1 MYDDKN
7 QGQENRQVN
16 TYDPDQLYKGNARKK
31 GFQQL
36 EERPDH
42 FFLIIAVAIVIL
54 GVSCN
59 MGVNNMLGTAE
70 DDYDYNSDYIGVL
83 ALHGTITEESGTS
96 DTYNQQWL
104 MARVKQMKND
114 SYNKGL
120 ILSIDT
126 PGGSVY
132 ATDEL
137 YLQIKEYAEETG
149 RPVYTYMESTAAF
162 LEGIILHLSA
172 TKIFANRNTL
182 TGSIGVTIGTV
193 YDISGFL
200 EKMGIK
206 TVTITSGD
214 NKAMGSSV
222 NPLTKEQ
229 REIYQSIV
237 DESYDQFVDIVA
249 EGRNM
254 KLSTV
259 KKLADGRIYTA
270 KQAEENGLIDQVG
283 TLEDT
288 VRDMQS
294 TYELADCDLQTMEY
308 TPKTTFLSWLES
320 KTSTDESSA
329 KSEYDQLMKL
339 MEENNQFTVTYLS
352 PIQK

>member
-31 GFQQL
+31 GFSSWKKGL
-36 EERPDH
+36 II
-42 FFLIIAVAIVIL
+42 FLIIAVAIVIL

-83 ALHGTITEESGTS
+83 ALYGTITEESGTS

-149 RPVYTYMESTAAF
+149 RPVYTYMESTAAS
-162 LEGIILHLSA
+162 GGYYIASVSD
-172 TKIFANRNTL
+172 KIFANRNTL

-294 TYELADCDLQTMEY
+294 TYELEDCDLQTMEY
-308 TPKTTFLSWLES
+308 KPKTTFLSWLES

>member
-1 MYDDKN
+1 MNDDKN

-16 TYDPDQLYKGNARKK
+16 TYDPDQLYKNKSGKSGFSSWKK
-31 GFQQL
+31 GL
-36 EERPDH
+36 II
-42 FFLIIAVAIVIL
+42 FLIIAVVIVIL

-59 MGVNNMLGTAE
+59 MGVSGILGTTE
-70 DDYDYNSDYIGVL
+70 DDYDYSSDYIGVL
-83 ALHGTITEESGTS
+83 AIRGTIAEEGGTS

-104 MARVKQMKND
+104 IERVEQMKND
-114 SYNKGL
+114 PYNQGL
-120 ILSIDT
+120 ILTIDT

-137 YLQIKEYAEETG
+137 YLQIKAYAEETG
-149 RPVYTYMESTAAF
+149 RPVYTYMESTAAS
-162 LEGIILHLSA
+162 GGYYIAAASD
-172 TKIFANRNTL
+172 KIFANRNTL

-206 TVTITSGD
+206 TVTITSGN

-229 REIYQSIV
+229 KEIYQSIV
-237 DESYDQFVDIVA
+237 DESYEQFVGVVA
-249 EGRNM
+249 EGRDM
-254 KLSTV
+254 KLSKV
-259 KKLADGRIYTA
+259 RKLADGRIYTA
-270 KQAEENGLIDQVG
+270 KQAEENGLVDQVG
-283 TLEDT
+283 TLQDA
-288 VRDMQS
+288 VRDMRAA
-294 TYELADCDLQTMEY
+294 YELDDCDLQTMEY
-308 TPKTTFLSWLES
+308 KPKTTFLSWLDS
-320 KTSTDESSA
+320 KTSAKESSA

>member
-7 QGQENRQVN
+7 QGQENQQVN
-16 TYDPDQLYKGNARKK
+16 TYDPDQLYKNKSGKTGFSSWKK
-31 GFQQL
+31 GL
-36 EERPDH
+36 II
-42 FFLIIAVAIVIL
+42 FLIIAVVIVIL

-59 MGVNNMLGTAE
+59 MGVSGMLGTTE

-83 ALHGTITEESGTS
+83 SINGTITEEGSST

-104 MARVKQMKND
+104 LSRVKQMKAD
-114 SYNKGL
+114 SYNQGL
-120 ILSIDT
+120 VLSIDT

-149 RPVYTYMESTAAF
+149 RPVYTYMKSTAASGGYY
-162 LEGIILHLSA
+162 LAAASD
-172 TKIFANRNTL
+172 KIFANRNTL

-200 EKMGIK
+200 EKMGVK
-206 TVTITSGD
+206 TVTITSGN

-229 REIYQSIV
+229 KEIYQSIV
-237 DESYDQFVDIVA
+237 DESYEQFVGVVA
-249 EGRNM
+249 EGRKM
-254 KLSTV
+254 KLSEI

-283 TLEDT
+283 TFEEA
-288 VRDMQS
+288 VRDMRA
-294 TYELADCDLQTMEY
+294 TYELDDCDLQTMEY
-308 TPKTTFLSWLES
+308 KPKTSFLSWLES
-320 KTSTDESSA
+320 KTSTNESSA

-339 MEENNQFTVTYLS
+339 MEENNQFIVTYLS

>member
-7 QGQENRQVN
+7 QEQETRQVN
-16 TYDPDQLYKGNARKK
+16 TYDPAQLYKNKPGKTGFSSWKK
-31 GFQQL
+31 GL
-36 EERPDH
+36 VI
-42 FFLIIAVAIVIL
+42 FLIIAVVVVIL

-59 MGVNNMLGTAE
+59 IGVSGILGTAE
-70 DDYDYNSDYIGVL
+70 DDYDYSGDYIGVL
-83 ALHGTITEESGTS
+83 ALHGTIAEESSSTDS
-96 DTYNQQWL
+96 YNQQWL
-104 MARVKQMKND
+104 MARVEQMKND

-137 YLQIKEYAEETG
+137 YLQIKEYAKETG
-149 RPVYTYMESTAAF
+149 RPVYTYMESTAAS
-162 LEGIILHLSA
+162 GGYYIASA
-172 TKIFANRNTL
+172 SDKIFANRNTL

-206 TVTITSGD
+206 TVTITSGA

-222 NPLTKEQ
+222 NPLTREQ
-229 REIYQSIV
+229 KEIYQSIV
-237 DESYDQFVDIVA
+237 DESYEQFVSVVA
-249 EGRNM
+249 EGRKM
-254 KLSTV
+254 KLSKV
-259 KKLADGRIYTA
+259 KKLADGRVYTA
-270 KQAEENGLIDQVG
+270 KQALENGLVDQIG
-283 TLEDT
+283 TLDDV
-288 VRDMQS
+288 VRDMRS
-294 TYELADCDLQTMEY
+294 TYELDSCDLQTMEY
-308 TPKTTFLSWLES
+308 KPKTSFLSWLDS
-320 KTSTDESSA
+320 KTSANESSA

>member
-1 MYDDKN
+1 MYDDKD
-7 QGQENRQVN
+7 QGQETRQVN
-16 TYDPDQLYKGNARKK
+16 TYDPDQLYRNKPGKTGFSSWKK
-31 GFQQL
+31 GL
-36 EERPDH
+36 VI
-42 FFLIIAVAIVIL
+42 FLIIAVVIVIL

-59 MGVNNMLGTAE
+59 IGVSGLLGTAE

-83 ALHGTITEESGTS
+83 ALHGTIAEESSSTDS
-96 DTYNQQWL
+96 YNQQWL

-137 YLQIKEYAEETG
+137 YLQIKEYAKETG
-149 RPVYTYMESTAAF
+149 RPVYTYMESTAAS
-162 LEGIILHLSA
+162 GGYYIASA
-172 TKIFANRNTL
+172 SDKIFANRNTL

-206 TVTITSGD
+206 TVTITSGA

-229 REIYQSIV
+229 KEIYQSIV
-237 DESYDQFVDIVA
+237 DESYEQFVSVVA
-249 EGRNM
+249 EGRKM
-254 KLSTV
+254 KLSKV
-259 KKLADGRIYTA
+259 KKLADGRVYTA
-270 KQAEENGLIDQVG
+270 KQAKENGLVDQIG
-283 TLEDT
+283 TLED
-288 VRDMQS
+288 VVKDMRS
-294 TYELADCDLQTMEY
+294 TYELESCDLQTMEY
-308 TPKTTFLSWLES
+308 SPKTTFLSWLDS
-320 KTSTDESSA
+320 KTSANQSNA

>member
-1 MYDDKN
+1 M
-7 QGQENRQVN
+7 
-16 TYDPDQLYKGNARKK
+16 
-31 GFQQL
+31 
-36 EERPDH
+36 
-42 FFLIIAVAIVIL
+42 
-54 GVSCN
+54 
-59 MGVNNMLGTAE
+59 
-70 DDYDYNSDYIGVL
+70 
-83 ALHGTITEESGTS
+83 
-96 DTYNQQWL
+96 
-104 MARVKQMKND
+104 
-114 SYNKGL
+114 
-120 ILSIDT
+120 
-126 PGGSVY
+126 
-132 ATDEL
+132 
-137 YLQIKEYAEETG
+137 
-149 RPVYTYMESTAAF
+149 
-162 LEGIILHLSA
+162 
-172 TKIFANRNTL
+172 
-182 TGSIGVTIGTV
+182 TIGTV

>member
-1 MYDDKN
+1 M
-7 QGQENRQVN
+7 
-16 TYDPDQLYKGNARKK
+16 
-31 GFQQL
+31 

-42 FFLIIAVAIVIL
+42 FLIIAVAIVIL

-162 LEGIILHLSA
+162 WRVLYCIC
-172 TKIFANRNTL
+172 
-182 TGSIGVTIGTV
+182 
-193 YDISGFL
+193 
-200 EKMGIK
+200 
-206 TVTITSGD
+206 
-214 NKAMGSSV
+214 
-222 NPLTKEQ
+222 Q
-229 REIYQSIV
+229 RQNFCKQKH
-237 DESYDQFVDIVA
+237 SY
-249 EGRNM
+249 
-254 KLSTV
+254 
-259 KKLADGRIYTA
+259 RIH
-270 KQAEENGLIDQVG
+270 
-283 TLEDT
+283 
-288 VRDMQS
+288 R
-294 TYELADCDLQTMEY
+294 CDHRY
-308 TPKTTFLSWLES
+308 R
-320 KTSTDESSA
+320 
-329 KSEYDQLMKL
+329 
-339 MEENNQFTVTYLS
+339 
-352 PIQK
+352 I